1 VTLAPRSP
9 QSICFENL
17 GFGSAIAWFGSCP
30 AAIGRWLP
38 SHCEELSWP
47 VRFAMPRDRPPREPA
62 TLDKPVHSNDQRF
75 IPGAGM
81 IPEV

>member
-1 VTLAPRSP
+1 MIL
-9 QSICFENL
+9 SIGFKKL
-17 GFGSAIAWFGSCP
+17 SFGSAVAWFGSCP
-30 AAIGRWLP
+30 AAIGRLLP

-47 VRFAMPRDRPPREPA
+47 VRFAMLRDLPPREPA